1 MRRFK
6 FFLTLLVFILL
17 ILPVRGFEEKKEYTP
32 EEIIKLLHD
41 LGYEYCKEEPS
52 KDISDDIVWNA
63 VMWKSNFNQ
72 KYIFPGF
79 GADLYER
86 KPKTKE
92 EEIAQKLE
100 ESNLAFIDTDHGF
113 DPVLLV
119 FKNFKILETETLNL
133 NDLEVKKVK
142 VLYDQI
148 GIFNPREFGEKV
160 KGYKAGFSFE
170 RKPTIITYY
179 FVKTPESWKLFLPSK
194 TEEFK
199 EFKSPYYLL
208 PVPPCAVIKQY
219 KTVYLKVTP
228 ENFQK
233 YVCEGI
239 IAPTTSEIKKEI
251 QTVIRKL
258 ERIK

>member
-1 MRRFK
+1 MRRLKIFWI
-6 FFLTLLVFILL
+6 LLVLILFIL
-17 ILPVRGFEEKKEYTP
+17 PFQGFGEKKEYTP

-41 LGYEYCKEEPS
+41 LGYKYCKKEPS
-52 KDISDDIVWNA
+52 EDISDNIVWNA
-63 VMWKSNFNQ
+63 VIRENDFDH

-86 KPKTKE
+86 KPKTEE

-113 DPVLLV
+113 GPVLLI
-119 FKNFKILETETLNL
+119 FKSFKILGVETLNL
-133 NDLEVKKVK
+133 NDLEVKKVR

-148 GIFNPREFGEKV
+148 GIFNPYEFGEKV
-160 KGYKAGFSFE
+160 KGYKAGFSFK
-170 RKPTIITYY
+170 RKPTVITYY
-179 FVKTPESWKLFLPSK
+179 FVKTFESWKLFLPSK
-194 TEEFK
+194 TK
-199 EFKSPYYLL
+199 EFKGYYLL

-228 ENFQK
+228 ENFQSH
-233 YVCEGI
+233 VCEVI
-239 IAPTTSEIKKEI
+239 PVFTTNKIKKEI
-251 QTVIRKL
+251 QTVIKEL